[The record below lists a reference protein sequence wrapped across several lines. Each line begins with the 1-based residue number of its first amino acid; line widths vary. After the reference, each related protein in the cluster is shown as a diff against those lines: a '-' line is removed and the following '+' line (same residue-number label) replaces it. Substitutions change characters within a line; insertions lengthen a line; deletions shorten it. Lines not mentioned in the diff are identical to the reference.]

1 MKVRALC
8 VCSLLTKKFERKVLI
23 TENTVFL
30 QM

>member
-1 MKVRALC
+1 MKVHALR
-8 VCSLLTKKFERKVLI
+8 VCSLLKKKFERKVLI